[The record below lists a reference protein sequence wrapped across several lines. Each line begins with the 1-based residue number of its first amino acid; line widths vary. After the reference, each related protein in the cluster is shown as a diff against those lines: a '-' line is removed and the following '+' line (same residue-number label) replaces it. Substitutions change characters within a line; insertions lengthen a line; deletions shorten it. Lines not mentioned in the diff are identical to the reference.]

1 MKKYFFSKKTSKY
14 ICRNKKKM
22 YLCTAVKLVH
32 KIGLWCNG
40 NTADFGSVIRGSNPC
55 RPTTFIIIFKNL
67 ELAKIPESFL
77 GYFCFWQLCNFLFK
91 ISYLP

>member
-1 MKKYFFSKKTSKY
+1 
-14 ICRNKKKM
+14 M
-22 YLCTAVKLVH
+22 YLCTAIKLVH

-67 ELAKIPESFL
+67 ELEDTREFSRV
-77 GYFCFWQLCNFLFK
+77 FLFSAPMQISFQK
-91 ISYLP
+91 ISCYHNI